1 MFREGLSYSRL
12 GQSPSILTYSIRA
25 SCGVK
30 GCLRW
35 IHSFLLYLTKVHR
48 EAAGVSHSLL
58 FWETENWVPRLQDF
72 QANGRDSI
80 FTNECALDLCTS
92 IQEFGQRGSLTP
104 SEPCFFLRGLHSCQE
119 LCKAQGDCFYLSI
132 FSKVSFSSIPRNA
145 TVKSSVGFSGL
156 FQKSYLLRAAYGCE
170 HLFLSLADFL
180 KLH

>member
-1 MFREGLSYSRL
+1 MVWWAALDGFTHFFCTRPRYTGKLQVSATCCYS
-12 GQSPSILTYSIRA
+12 GKQKT
-25 SCGVK
+25 
-30 GCLRW
+30 
-35 IHSFLLYLTKVHR
+35 
-48 EAAGVSHSLL
+48 
-58 FWETENWVPRLQDF
+58 WVPLLQDF

-104 SEPCFFLRGLHSCQE
+104 SEPCVFLRGLHSCQE
-119 LCKAQGDCFYLSI
+119 LCKTQGVCFYLSI